1 MNANNSTHACGLKT
15 HLRRDSAYIGFAL
28 GYAASRF

>member
-1 MNANNSTHACGLKT
+1 MNANNSAHAYGLKT
-15 HLRRDSAYIGFAL
+15 HLRRDSAYVGFVL